1 MKKYKLNYRFHNPNT
16 VEETANVLCKVFVE
30 VNKEKVERAVR
41 EDLEKSLENEKY
53 IAKHPA

>member
-1 MKKYKLNYRFHNPNT
+1 MKKHKLNYRFHNPNT
-16 VEETANVLCKVFVE
+16 VEETVNVLCKVFVE

-41 EDLEKSLENEKY
+41 EDLEKSLENEVY